1 MNTILKALFFGFV
14 LFLGTLIVFE
24 SSASLWA
31 AAESAPPSTELPMP
45 LGLDYQEGARLYR
58 RDCAS
63 CHGVAGDGDG
73 ALAET
78 NALLRPRNFR
88 EEPFRFLSTQNGVP
102 TQGDL
107 VKTIRRG
114 IPEAGMPPTLQCS
127 PEETETLAEYV
138 WALFQLGSGKGKTPG
153 KVISIPPSIPAGS
166 AVQVEKLFA
175 TYCSA
180 CHGTDGT
187 AKESPEFPDSLGRL
201 SKPRDL
207 SSGKFHGGD
216 TDTDLYCRIR
226 CGLPG
231 TAMPPFSINQLTDQ
245 QVGDL
250 IAFVRKLARD

>member
-138 WALFQLGSGKGKTPG
+138 WALFQ
-153 KVISIPPSIPAGS
+153 
-166 AVQVEKLFA
+166 
-175 TYCSA
+175 
-180 CHGTDGT
+180 
-187 AKESPEFPDSLGRL
+187 
-201 SKPRDL
+201 
-207 SSGKFHGGD
+207 
-216 TDTDLYCRIR
+216 
-226 CGLPG
+226 
-231 TAMPPFSINQLTDQ
+231 
-245 QVGDL
+245 
-250 IAFVRKLARD
+250 